1 MGIEKLQ
8 LVFFILFYFLGF
20 LGLKKH
26 LIIKSS
32 EQIIINVIIS
42 CRDSKN

>member
-1 MGIEKLQ
+1 MGIVKLQ
-8 LVFFILFYFLGF
+8 LIFFLKVLWDK
-20 LGLKKH
+20 KKH

>member
-8 LVFFILFYFLGF
+8 LIFFLKVLWDK
-20 LGLKKH
+20 KKH